1 MAKKSFFITFAALIV
16 FILLALFAIDGI
28 NNLLQ
33 NPSTVLSGA
42 KCEPPCWR
50 GITPGQEDP
59 YHIFEMLSGMNDVAL
74 ESIDFQSDREDKI
87 EGITWNFQRPAPDST
102 GTISFKD
109 ERVTA
114 ISILT
119 VNTLRLEELFERLG
133 EPDHY
138 WAEIGRREYNDYLRV
153 YLFYLRQGYVA
164 DVLIDFEGGDEQVT
178 VKKST
183 PVFRV
188 TYYDAAMYDSL
199 LETRILIDKV
209 PNARTGRLLPWTG
222 YGAIPINQN

>member
-16 FILLALFAIDGI
+16 FILLAVFAIDGL
-28 NNLLQ
+28 NKMLH

-42 KCEPPCWR
+42 KCDPPCWR
-50 GITPGQEDP
+50 GIFPGQKDP

-87 EGITWNFQRPAPDST
+87 KGITWNFQRPAPDST
-102 GTISFKD
+102 GTISFED
-109 ERVTA
+109 DRVTA

-119 VNTLRLEELFERLG
+119 VNTLTLEELFERLG

-138 WAEIGRREYNDYLRV
+138 WAEIGRREYNDYLCV
-153 YLFYLRQGYVA
+153 YLFYLRQGFVA
-164 DVLIDFEGGDEQVT
+164 DVLVDFEPGDEQVI
-178 VKKST
+178 VKKSA

-188 TYYDAAMYDSL
+188 TYYDAARFDSL

-209 PNARTGRLLPWTG
+209 PNARTGRLMPWTG
-222 YGAIPINQN
+222 YGAIPIHQN